1 METLH
6 SDVAVIGGGVG
17 GCAAALA
24 LAEAGRSVV
33 MTEEFAWIGGQ
44 LTSQAVPPDEHGW
57 IEKFGCTRNY
67 RRYREGVRAYY
78 REHYPLLPKHRDDPK
93 LNPGNGWVS
102 PLCHE
107 PRVALA
113 VLEAMLAQYVSSGRI
128 RILRQHRPV
137 AAKSEGATRVG
148 SVVVRDL
155 TTGVETEL
163 RARYF
168 LDATE
173 NGDLLPIAGVEHVT
187 GGESRADTGEASAPE
202 KAAPQNVQAFSVC
215 FVLEERAGENHTIP
229 KPARY
234 DFWRNYVPKLTPPW
248 PGPLIGWAGLNP
260 RTMQQMTYNFN
271 PHREKPALF
280 SGLWAFRRIIDR
292 AQFEPGAY
300 QSDVCLVNW
309 PMIDY
314 MEGDILTCDDA
325 TRAARIADA
334 KELSLAKVY
343 WLQTEAPRPEGGHG
357 WPGLRLRGD
366 LLGTSD
372 GLAMAP
378 YIRESR
384 RIRAVK
390 TIVERDV
397 SEVFRPGEKLAER
410 YEDSVG
416 IGYYR
421 IDLHP
426 STGGDN
432 YIDVPSLPFR
442 IPLGAMIPV
451 RVENVL
457 PAAKN
462 IGTTHITNGCYRLHP
477 VEWNIG
483 EAAGALAAWC
493 LAQGETP
500 RAVQARREKTKAFQ
514 SHLEARG
521 VELAWPENLVLD
533 DGDPHAH
540 AR

>member
-1 METLH
+1 METLNA
-6 SDVAVIGGGVG
+6 DVAIVGGGVG

-24 LAEAGRSVV
+24 LAASGRTVV
-33 MTEEFAWIGGQ
+33 LTEEFAWIGGQ
-44 LTSQAVPPDEHGW
+44 FTSQAVPPDEHGW
-57 IEKFGCTRNY
+57 IERFGCTLRY
-67 RRYREGVRAYY
+67 RRFRELVRDYY
-78 REHYPLLPKHRDDPK
+78 RMHYPLRPRHRDDPK

-113 VLEAMLAQYVSSGRI
+113 VLEAMLAPHISSGAL
-128 RILRQHRPV
+128 RILTRHRPI
-137 AAKSEGATRVG
+137 ACTADGADRIG
-148 SVVVRDL
+148 SVAVRDL
-155 TTGVETEL
+155 ATGAETRL
-163 RARYF
+163 RAKYF

-173 NGDLLPIAGVEHVT
+173 NGDLLPLGGIEHVT
-187 GGESRADTGEASAPE
+187 GSESRAQTGEPTAPDV
-202 KAAPQNVQAFSVC
+202 ARVDNVQAFSVC
-215 FVLEERAGENHTIP
+215 FVLEELGGENHVIP

-234 DFWRNYVPKLTPPW
+234 DYWRSYVPKLTPPW
-248 PGPLIGWAGLNP
+248 AGPLLGWAGLNP
-260 RTMQQMTYNFN
+260 RTMQPMRYNFN
-271 PHREKPALF
+271 PHREKPGLF

-300 QSDVCLVNW
+300 GSDVCLVNW

-314 MEGDILTCDDA
+314 MEGDLLTCDEA
-325 TRAARIADA
+325 TRQARLADA
-334 KELSLAKVY
+334 KQLSLSMVH
-343 WLQTEAPRPEGGHG
+343 WLQTEAPRPDGGVG

-366 LLGTSD
+366 LLGTRD

-390 TIVERDV
+390 TIVEQEV
-397 SEVFRPGEKLAER
+397 SEKFRPGEKLAER

-426 STGGDN
+426 TSGGDN
-432 YIDVPSLPFR
+432 YVDVPSLPFR
-442 IPLGAMIPV
+442 IPLGALIPV
-451 RVENVL
+451 RMENVL

-462 IGTTHITNGCYRLHP
+462 LGTTHLTNGCYRLHP

-483 EAAGALAAWC
+483 ESAGLLVAEC
-493 LAQGETP
+493 LDRDRTP
-500 RAVQARREKTKAFQ
+500 RGVHTDADRTREFQRR
-514 SHLEARG
+514 LENQG
-521 VELAWPENLVLD
+521 VELAWPEGLNLD